1 MSDAGSGYRFS
12 RDASGDSGW
21 TRVSDG
27 DLPMPIEIR
36 FGYAPDGRFTVTGLR
51 LDVDPLRAADPSNID
66 LEITS
71 ATLRQ
76 IKLSEIKA
84 AFFESQGTWLQAIMP
99 DDQSLARSI
108 AHEQV
113 YALRPPSRGPE
124 TETLRKFAD
133 AYRIEL
139 TRQPHRAMT
148 AVAKALNISRA
159 TANRW
164 TALCR
169 ELGYLPNPS
178 EGKKTDATDQDH

>member
-1 MSDAGSGYRFS
+1 
-12 RDASGDSGW
+12 
-21 TRVSDG
+21 
-27 DLPMPIEIR
+27 MPIEIR
-36 FGYAPDGRFTVTGLR
+36 FGYAPDGRFTVRGLR
-51 LDVDPLRAADPSNID
+51 LDVDPFRATDPSYID

-84 AFFESQGTWLQAIMP
+84 AFFEWQSASIQAVMP
-99 DDQSLARSI
+99 DDRNLARSI
-108 AHEQV
+108 AAEQV
-113 YALRPPSRGPE
+113 YALQSTNRGPGS
-124 TETLRKFAD
+124 ETLRKFAD

-148 AVAKALNISRA
+148 ATAKALNISRA

-164 TALCR
+164 AALCR

-178 EGKKTDATDQDH
+178 EGETTS

>member
-12 RDASGDSGW
+12 RDASDDSGW
-21 TRVSDG
+21 TRVSGG

-36 FGYAPDGRFTVTGLR
+36 FGYAPDGRFAVRGLR

-84 AFFESQGTWLQAIMP
+84 AFFEAQGEWLQAIMP
-99 DDQSLARSI
+99 DDRGLARSI
-108 AHEQV
+108 AAEQA
-113 YALRPPSRGPE
+113 YALRSPSRGPE
-124 TETLRKFAD
+124 SEKLREFAD
-133 AYRIEL
+133 AYRTEL

-148 AVAKALNISRA
+148 AVARALNISRA

-164 TALCR
+164 AALCR

-178 EGKKTDATDQDH
+178 EGKNTDATDQGD